1 MGTND
6 INAGAH
12 QGMYPMAANS
22 TTQSGIMLNG
32 GTINGSGCPWPGT
45 TNKTTFTDATTPWSK
60 SWAGVNTAK
69 PLINIVENTTT
80 KEITFCFIS
89 CTTSNDPTNFTATP
103 VSSTQINLGWT
114 KDAGND
120 PVMVAYSLTGTF
132 GTPVNGTTY
141 TAGNTIAGGGTV
153 IYNGA
158 NTTYNHTGLNPNT
171 TYYYKAWSV
180 MTANAYS
187 TGVTANATTQSG
199 SATLSVTPSNQNV
212 PATPAGSTSFA
223 VTSNS
228 SWTVVSDQTW
238 CTVTPS
244 GTGNGTITANYTVNT
259 LTTSRIAN
267 ITTTVT
273 GLSPV
278 VVTVTQAG
286 DAATLSVTPPN
297 QDVPATSGQT
307 SFTVTSNS
315 SWTVT
320 SNQTWCIPTTSG
332 SGNGTIYG
340 NYSENS
346 TINPRIANLTITVS
360 GLAPVVVTVTQSGQ
374 VPALSVSPTN
384 QDVTNP
390 SGTTN
395 FTVNSNSNWTVVSDQ
410 TWCLPTPS
418 GSGNGT
424 IAANYSQ
431 NPSSASR
438 LATLTITV
446 SGVPPSLVTITQD
459 GTVGIS
465 EISASDIIL
474 MPNPNNGLFS
484 IKGKNLETQKLTITI
499 SDNSGRTI
507 LSKEYNGSN
516 SYEFDLRNYAK
527 GTYIVKIISGS
538 KIILKKLVIK

>member
-1 MGTND
+1 FGHNLGAPDFYDTDDVTGGYYEGTGNWDIMAGGSWNGSPAGSQPAHHNAWTKAYFTWTNPTVVSTQQNVLLRKAETYADVVRYNTATSNEYFLCEDRQQTGFDASLPGHGMIIYHVDGNYITAHMGAND

-89 CTTSNDPTNFTATP
+89 CTTSNDPANFTATP

-158 NTTYNHTGLNPNT
+158 NTTYNHTSLNPNT

-212 PATPAGSTSFA
+212 PATPSGSTSFA

-244 GTGNGTITANYTVNT
+244 GTGNGTITANYIVNI

-307 SFTVTSNS
+307 SF
-315 SWTVT
+315 
-320 SNQTWCIPTTSG
+320 
-332 SGNGTIYG
+332 
-340 NYSENS
+340 
-346 TINPRIANLTITVS
+346 
-360 GLAPVVVTVTQSGQ
+360 
-374 VPALSVSPTN
+374 
-384 QDVTNP
+384 
-390 SGTTN
+390 
-395 FTVNSNSNWTVVSDQ
+395 
-410 TWCLPTPS
+410 
-418 GSGNGT
+418 
-424 IAANYSQ
+424 
-431 NPSSASR
+431 
-438 LATLTITV
+438 
-446 SGVPPSLVTITQD
+446 
-459 GTVGIS
+459 
-465 EISASDIIL
+465 
-474 MPNPNNGLFS
+474 
-484 IKGKNLETQKLTITI
+484 
-499 SDNSGRTI
+499 
-507 LSKEYNGSN
+507 
-516 SYEFDLRNYAK
+516 
-527 GTYIVKIISGS
+527 
-538 KIILKKLVIK
+538 

>member
-1 MGTND
+1 
-6 INAGAH
+6 
-12 QGMYPMAANS
+12 
-22 TTQSGIMLNG
+22 
-32 GTINGSGCPWPGT
+32 
-45 TNKTTFTDATTPWSK
+45 
-60 SWAGVNTAK
+60 
-69 PLINIVENTTT
+69 
-80 KEITFCFIS
+80 
-89 CTTSNDPTNFTATP
+89 
-103 VSSTQINLGWT
+103 
-114 KDAGND
+114 
-120 PVMVAYSLTGTF
+120 
-132 GTPVNGTTY
+132 
-141 TAGNTIAGGGTV
+141 
-153 IYNGA
+153 
-158 NTTYNHTGLNPNT
+158 
-171 TYYYKAWSV
+171 
-180 MTANAYS
+180 
-187 TGVTANATTQSG
+187 
-199 SATLSVTPSNQNV
+199 
-212 PATPAGSTSFA
+212 
-223 VTSNS
+223 
-228 SWTVVSDQTW
+228 
-238 CTVTPS
+238 
-244 GTGNGTITANYTVNT
+244 
-259 LTTSRIAN
+259 
-267 ITTTVT
+267 
-273 GLSPV
+273 V